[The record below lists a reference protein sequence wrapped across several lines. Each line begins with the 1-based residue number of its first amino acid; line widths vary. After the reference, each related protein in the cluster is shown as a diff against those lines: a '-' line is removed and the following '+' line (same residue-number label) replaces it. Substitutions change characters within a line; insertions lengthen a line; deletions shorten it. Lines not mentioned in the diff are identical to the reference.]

1 MGSITL
7 STECTFASLTR
18 QRKKTPKDMLARG
31 SKGKVDQAS
40 KTLFAEM
47 LTNSGSLKI
56 QFYCQVKS
64 LPASRVLS
72 TLVQALRLH

>member
-1 MGSITL
+1 VYFRKSYPKKEKTL
-7 STECTFASLTR
+7 
-18 QRKKTPKDMLARG
+18 KDILACWIQ
-31 SKGKVDQAS
+31 GKADQEL

-72 TLVQALRLH
+72 ILVQAHGLS